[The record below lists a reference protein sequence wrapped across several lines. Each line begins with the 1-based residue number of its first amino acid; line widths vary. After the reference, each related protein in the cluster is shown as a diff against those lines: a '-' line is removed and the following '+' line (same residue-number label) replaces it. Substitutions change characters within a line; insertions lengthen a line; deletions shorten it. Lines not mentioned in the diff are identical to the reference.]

1 MLDITDHELILLI
14 AKGDS
19 KAFSNLLQRH
29 KKRVYGICYYL
40 LNDSALA
47 EDMAQDTW
55 MKVVQYAPRYSPI
68 ASVLAWISQIA
79 RNLCLNELK
88 RRKRWFELAPEEEAQ
103 VIDEKESVEEVMESV
118 QKKAKVDQ
126 AMALLP
132 ANQKLALMIYLT
144 EDKSHSEIAQEMGSS
159 VGAVKV
165 LLFRARET
173 LKKCLEES

>member
-1 MLDITDHELILLI
+1 MSNLTDHQLIQLI

-29 KKRVYGICYYL
+29 KKRVYGLCYYL
-40 LNDSALA
+40 MNDAGLA

-55 MKVVQYAPRYSPI
+55 IKIVQNAPRYSPI
-68 ASVLAWISQIA
+68 ASVVSWISQIA
-79 RNLCLNELK
+79 RNQCINELK
-88 RRKRWFELAPEEEAQ
+88 RRQRWFELAPEEEAQ
-103 VIDEKESVEEVMESV
+103 VIDEKESVEDVMESV

-132 ANQKLALMIYLT
+132 ANQKLALMIYLS
-144 EDKSHSEIAQEMGSS
+144 ENKSHSEIAQEMGSS

-173 LKKCLEES
+173 LKKCLEET